1 MIIIESYN
9 DPRITIKTDVQ
20 TQEVFAQRNY
30 RSGVGSIII
39 TQIKKLMQPGR
50 THVMFS
56 GGWNYDFDAVYFE
69 QSQYKILN
77 KTFTGPSAF
86 VGQELSDTTH
96 VILKNNLCSN
106 LLFLNS
112 TILRYLTIEELND
125 RLSSYKQYIT
135 KDGIIIAVI
144 PLSLIKF
151 NRLNITKKLLSTALN
166 CTVSGDYLVI
176 CR

>member
-9 DPRITIKTDVQ
+9 DPRITFKTDAQ
-20 TQEVFAQRNY
+20 TQEVFAQRMYGIGIGLN
-30 RSGVGSIII
+30 VIN
-39 TQIKKLMQPGR
+39 QIKNLMQPGR

-56 GGWNYDFDAVYFE
+56 GGWNYDFNAVYFE

-77 KTFTGPSAF
+77 KNF
-86 VGQELSDTTH
+86 VGVGTFVDQQLSDTTQM
-96 VILKNNLCSN
+96 ILKNNPCNN

-112 TILRYLTIEELND
+112 TILRYLSIKELNE

-151 NRLNITKKLLSTALN
+151 NRLNITKELLLTMLN
-166 CTVSGDYLVI
+166 CTMLEDYLLI